1 MRLRLALFLLSTTL
15 TVSCISSP
23 GQAAGAAKPDFGPN
37 VLIFN
42 PSMPAA
48 AMQKKIDEI
57 YATQQHNEFGPQ
69 RNALMFLPG
78 EYKVDVPIGFYTEV
92 VGLGASPD
100 QTHITGNMHV
110 DAASRNNNATT
121 TFWRSAEGLSVTPA
135 GGVMQWAVSQAVSF
149 RRMHV
154 LGDMVLHQ
162 HGGWASGGWMSDA
175 LI

>member
-1 MRLRLALFLLSTTL
+1 MRARLTLFLLSTTL
-15 TVSCISSP
+15 IASCISSQ
-23 GQAAGAAKPDFGPN
+23 GQAATGSAKPDFGTN

-48 AMQKKIDEI
+48 AIQKKIDEI

-92 VGLGASPD
+92 LGLGASPD
-100 QTHITGNMHV
+100 QTHITGDVHV

-121 TFWRSAEGLSVTPA
+121 TFWRAAEGLSVTP
-135 GGVMQWAVSQAVSF
+135 V
-149 RRMHV
+149 V
-154 LGDMVLHQ
+154 L
-162 HGGWASGGWMSDA
+162 A
-175 LI
+175 